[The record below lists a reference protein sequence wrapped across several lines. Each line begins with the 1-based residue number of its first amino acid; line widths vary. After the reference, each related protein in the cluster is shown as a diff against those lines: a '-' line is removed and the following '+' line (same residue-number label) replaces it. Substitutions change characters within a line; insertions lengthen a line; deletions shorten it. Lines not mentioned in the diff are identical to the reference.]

1 MQTSPTNRLWE
12 LNFSAR
18 TVAEHA
24 VDAITEDQ
32 AAPTFRWLETHVQTL
47 DRRSLSALTNGHPEQ
62 FADTLM
68 RELEIA
74 DSWLAFGLIEP
85 SVDSITPAGLNVL
98 FSQHAMITL
107 EFGRSETLAKLR
119 QTWRDDFQQFAQS
132 PGFLLFEVSDHY
144 TTVCQARVHGI
155 DARIEAMQ
163 LRLFGDDAE
172 DSVFGETSLLM
183 QRLQEMRQC
192 SVIAEETFEELA
204 TRSSA
209 FISATTQ
216 PFVARNA
223 VRMAR
228 LSAELLQQRDAL
240 VSALNLYIGM
250 TGHRTGRLLKRLTA
264 FSMIF
269 LPLSFLAGVFGMNF
283 QHMPELAWTYGYAGF
298 WLIAALITATL
309 LWFAR
314 RGNWF

>member
-1 MQTSPTNRLWE
+1 MQSTVTNRLWE
-12 LNFSAR
+12 LDFSSR
-18 TVAEHA
+18 TVVEHA
-24 VDAITEDQ
+24 VDANIG
-32 AAPTFRWLETHVQTL
+32 AATGQGFRWLETHAHAL
-47 DRRSLSALTNGHPEQ
+47 DPRNLNALTSGHPEH
-62 FADTLM
+62 FANTLM
-68 RELEIA
+68 RELEIS
-74 DSWLAFGLIEP
+74 DTWLAFGLIEP
-85 SVDSITPAGLNVL
+85 SVEHGTPSGVNVL
-98 FSQHAMITL
+98 FSQHAMVTL

-144 TTVCQARVHGI
+144 TTVSQARVHGI

-163 LRLFGDDAE
+163 MRLFGDDAE

-183 QRLQEMRQC
+183 QRLLEMRQC

-250 TGHRTGRLLKRLTA
+250 TGHRTGQLLKRLTA

-283 QHMPELAWTYGYAGF
+283 HYMPELEWSYGYAGF
-298 WLIAALITATL
+298 WLVAALITATL
-309 LWFAR
+309 LWVAR

>member
-1 MQTSPTNRLWE
+1 MQSSTTNRLWE
-12 LNFSAR
+12 LDFSNR
-18 TVAEHA
+18 TIAEHTA
-24 VDAITEDQ
+24 DTNIDAHNGHG
-32 AAPTFRWLETHVQTL
+32 FRWLETHVQTL
-47 DRRSLSALTNGHPEQ
+47 VPWSLSALTSGHPEH

-74 DSWLAFGLIEP
+74 DGWLAFGLIEP
-85 SVDSITPAGLNVL
+85 SVDSDVPSGLNVL
-98 FSQHAMITL
+98 FSQHAMVTL

-144 TTVCQARVHGI
+144 TTVCQTRVHGI

-183 QRLQEMRQC
+183 QRLLEMRQC

-250 TGHRTGRLLKRLTA
+250 TGHRTGQLLKRLTA

-269 LPLSFLAGVFGMNF
+269 LPLSFLAGIFGMNF
-283 QHMPELAWTYGYAGF
+283 RYMPELEWTYGYAFF
-298 WLIAALITATL
+298 WLVAALIAGTL
-309 LWFAR
+309 LLVAR